1 MKWLDRVKACD
12 PFDPENRRKVYA
24 KLSGTEGDVVLKVME
39 RSWRQLE
46 VARFIAIA
54 EQAELACLP
63 IDPDYANEEGCTVC
77 GTGYDYERGEDG
89 KFNPVIKHDP
99 SCPYSDGWEG
109 EWNSEL

>member
-46 VARFIAIA
+46 VARFLEIVNLC
-54 EQAELACLP
+54 ERSCMCR
-63 IDPDYANEEGCTVC
+63 DYYQDEHG
-77 GTGYDYERGEDG
+77 
-89 KFNPVIKHDP
+89 P
-99 SCPYSDGWEG
+99 SCPFSD
-109 EWNSEL
+109 EWGNQ